1 MAGKR
6 NRVESAERLFV
17 KTKATLDI
25 FDLLSPV
32 RKERLLISFC
42 TTKFCSSRLKFWRKN
57 SSRRQTSC
65 SSVVSIQN
73 VWLDTHGGQ
82 QTYMRLAPEDEY
94 LSDHPEELI
103 GVSVW
108 FFQPPGPAIK
118 EINTSAISPPNNCLK
133 TALPST
139 SRGSNLLLST

>member
-1 MAGKR
+1 MSGARKGT
-6 NRVESAERLFV
+6 RVERAERLFV

-42 TTKFCSSRLKFWRKN
+42 TTKFCSSLLKFWRKN
-57 SSRRQTSC
+57 NGRRQMSY
-65 SSVVSIQN
+65 SSLATFSLN
-73 VWLDTHGGQ
+73 AHGVQ

-94 LSDHPEELI
+94 LSDHSEELI

-108 FFQPPGPAIK
+108 FFQPPGPAVK
-118 EINTSAISPPNNCLK
+118 EINTSAISPPNDCLK

-139 SRGSNLLLST
+139 PQ